1 MLGSANYEFF
11 KKKLIIYKF
20 GTCKKKKKKVSL
32 VKFSYFRQ
40 CRIND
45 VWNLT

>member
-1 MLGSANYEFF
+1 MLGSANYEFL

-20 GTCKKKKKKVSL
+20 GTYKKKKVSL
-32 VKFSYFRQ
+32 VKFSYFCQ

-45 VWNLT
+45 V